1 MIQENI
7 LKKSEVYSRTIE
19 SIKDKCRTQFET
31 QRNNLEKYEEKC
43 EEKQTIFS
51 RNAVVKYNA

>member
-1 MIQENI
+1 M
-7 LKKSEVYSRTIE
+7 KKSEVYSRTIE